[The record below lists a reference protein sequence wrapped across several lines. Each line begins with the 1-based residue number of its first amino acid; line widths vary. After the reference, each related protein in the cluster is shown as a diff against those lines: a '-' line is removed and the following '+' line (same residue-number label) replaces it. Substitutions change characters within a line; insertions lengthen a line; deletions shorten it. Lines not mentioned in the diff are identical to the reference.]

1 MNRSLACLALVLV
14 AGCPQPM
21 EPMEDAP
28 AMVDGGV
35 DVGTEDAPVTPDVPD
50 DDADDDGIPAASD
63 CDDMDA
69 AVGSSGSRSCAGPC
83 GDGVEACIAGEWQG
97 CMASTDCLCPTNGMM
112 RTMPCGTMCGMRTDT
127 CVDLHWVEGAT
138 CDGEGEC
145 EPDAVEMMTGDL
157 CLVTRRVCGDDCTW
171 GSTEV
176 VVPMGVCDPGTVDC
190 FSEVRCTEMCVVEDF
205 VTDPRC
211 P

>member
-1 MNRSLACLALVLV
+1 MNRSLACLALFLV

-21 EPMEDAP
+21 DPPDDDVPTMA
-28 AMVDGGV
+28 DGGV
-35 DVGTEDAPVTPDVPD
+35 DAGTEDAPVTPDVPD
-50 DDADDDGIPAASD
+50 DDLDDDGIPTASD
-63 CDDMDA
+63 CDDTDA

-112 RTMPCGTMCGMRTDT
+112 RTVPCGTMCGTRTDT

-138 CDGEGEC
+138 CDGEGVC
-145 EPDAVEMMTGDL
+145 EPDAVETMNGPR
-157 CLVTRRVCGDDCTW
+157 CSVTRRVCGDGCAW
-171 GSTEV
+171 GANEV
-176 VVPMGVCDPGTVDC
+176 VTPEGCTPGYINCLDNT
-190 FSEVRCTEMCVVEDF
+190 FCTDACVFERST
-205 VTDPRC
+205 TDLC

>member
-21 EPMEDAP
+21 EPMDDDVPTTA
-28 AMVDGGV
+28 DGGV
-35 DVGTEDAPVTPDVPD
+35 DGGTEDVPVSPDVPD

-63 CDDMDA
+63 CDDMDS

-112 RTMPCGTMCGMRTDT
+112 RTVPCGTMCGTRTDT

-145 EPDAVEMMTGDL
+145 AAGAIETTEGER
-157 CLVTRRVCGDDCTW
+157 CLVTRRVCGAACVW
-171 GSTEV
+171 GPVETV
-176 VVPMGVCDPGTVDC
+176 TPMG
-190 FSEVRCTEMCVVEDF
+190 RCTPGLRFCPDRLVCNEMCMWE
-205 VTDPRC
+205 TDPTC